1 MNYLESQ
8 HTKLRL
14 GIMPENLSAA
24 DRLKFNLCS
33 KFITYL
39 LDNQLTQKQ
48 LAAILQVDPSRIN
61 EIVKYHIHLYTLD
74 RLIAW
79 AERLGIQ
86 VEMTTWQD

>member
-1 MNYLESQ
+1 MNYLETS

-14 GIMPENLSAA
+14 GIMPENLSAT

-39 LDNQLTQKQ
+39 LDHQLSQKQ

-61 EIVKYHIHLYTLD
+61 EIVKYHIHLYPLD
-74 RLIAW
+74 RLISW

-86 VEMTTWQD
+86 VELTTWDN